1 MENTNRYGYCCINIQ
16 LNEIDVSANRGMVK
30 RTFMAKGLDYVSEI
44 AIINLENLSKIIE
57 WNHKHGIKLYRIT
70 SNLFPWMSEYEI
82 TELPRF
88 AKIKSLLEK
97 AGTLAKQY
105 DQRLTFHPGP
115 FNVLASESQS
125 AVAKTVKELNQHSQI
140 FDLMG
145 LECSHYYPV
154 NIHIGGTYGCKADA
168 IARFCE
174 NFKKLSDSAKSRLV
188 IENDDRA
195 SMYSVKD
202 LYDVS
207 IATGAPVTFDYHH
220 HRLNT
225 GGLSEEDALKL
236 AATTW
241 PVKQLVHY
249 SSCKKTHE
257 DPTAKP
263 QAHADMIYEKIK
275 TYGLSL
281 DIEIEAKAKE
291 LAVIKYIDQ
300 DKKDTLLNE
309 YIEF

>member
-1 MENTNRYGYCCINIQ
+1 MLKG
-16 LNEIDVSANRGMVK
+16 VSEAEGLEGWVQSK
-30 RTFMAKGLDYVSEI
+30 ITKAASDIGSVYHHLDYQEAEVKMPGI
-44 AIINLENLSKIIE
+44 AENEDPEMKSA
-57 WNHKHGIKLYRIT
+57 HDAGYRDA
-70 SNLFPWMSEYEI
+70 SRGKKKNPHNPGS
-82 TELPRF
+82 P
-88 AKIKSLLEK
+88 
-97 AGTLAKQY
+97 LAKQY

-154 NIHIGGTYGCKADA
+154 NIHIGGTYGCKQDA
-168 IARFCE
+168 VARFCE

-207 IATGAPVTFDYHH
+207 ICTGAPITFDYHH

-236 AATTW
+236 AASTW

-291 LAVIKYIDQ
+291 LAVIKYLDQ
-300 DKKDTLLNE
+300 VKKDTLLKE